1 MPDES
6 AQLPETTLANI
17 SRDSKPRSVKE
28 ALLMAAARASS
39 PTSGEI
45 EEEKIAE

>member
-1 MPDES
+1 MPDE
-6 AQLPETTLANI
+6 APQLPETTLTN
-17 SRDSKPRSVKE
+17 RDSKPRSVKE

-39 PTSGEI
+39 PTSPEI